1 MSTSADP
8 ATVSEVASTTTT
20 DYCFA
25 SAPALLVYYYL
36 TTLDEEFKHYS
47 KRKFTLATLLYV
59 TNRYIPLVYNVY
71 AAPWVPGSSQESSGI
86 SILMSLSPVFSALR
100 TYALQRKL
108 YWAAVVLIL
117 SLAPMIVNGA
127 RYHWVAIYKDQDFG
141 CIESALIPLWFQRRH
156 RSVPVL
162 ARVPVIIA
170 DIIVIYITWKT
181 QYKLYGLGKDLPTP
195 MRLTTVL
202 LYDGTV
208 YFVVLTVLD
217 ILLLIFEYLQTQNF
231 KVTLTTILV
240 SEFLNDLHEAADKM
254 SGSGSLSSVSDLEF
268 RIVGSIG
275 ASLPAPSDDGTPDE
289 AEEGGRENPEG
300 SETEDGQNSEA
311 VSSGA
316 ELEIEEVPRGEA
328 EV

>member
-71 AAPWVPGSSQESSGI
+71 AAPWVPGSSQEKICKAEGGI
-86 SILMSLSPVFSALR
+86 EYWLEQLQYFPWAIFSALR

-117 SLAPMIVNGA
+117 SLAPMIVNG
-127 RYHWVAIYKDQDFG
+127 
-141 CIESALIPLWFQRRH
+141 RRH

-217 ILLLIFEYLQTQNF
+217 ILLLIFEYLQVWISTQNF